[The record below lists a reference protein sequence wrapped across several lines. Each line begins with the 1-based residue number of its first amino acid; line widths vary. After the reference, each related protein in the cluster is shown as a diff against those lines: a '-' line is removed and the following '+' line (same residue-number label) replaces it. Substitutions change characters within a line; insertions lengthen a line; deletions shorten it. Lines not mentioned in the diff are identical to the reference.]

1 MLASAWHVACRR
13 PVARVRRR
21 AGGHM
26 WSEFRAFLLKTN
38 VVALAL
44 AFIVGVALAAVVVS
58 LVNDIVMPP
67 VGLLLGGAD
76 FQNMYWNISG
86 KSYPNLKAARD
97 AGAAVIAYGNFINTV
112 ITFVIVALVAFLI
125 GRALIKATVSTK
137 VCPRCGMDVP
147 IPATRCPF
155 CTSDL
160 GVSGAR
166 TV

>member
-1 MLASAWHVACRR
+1 
-13 PVARVRRR
+13 
-21 AGGHM
+21 M
-26 WSEFRAFLLKTN
+26 WSEFKAFLLKTN

-97 AGAAVIAYGNFINTV
+97 AFAGA
-112 ITFVIVALVAFLI
+112 
-125 GRALIKATVSTK
+125 
-137 VCPRCGMDVP
+137 P
-147 IPATRCPF
+147 IPADVEREILSAYQRLHGVGLAVAVRSSATAE
-155 CTSDL
+155 DL
-160 GVSGAR
+160 PDAAFAGHDQFL
-166 TV
+166 

>member
-1 MLASAWHVACRR
+1 
-13 PVARVRRR
+13 
-21 AGGHM
+21 M

-137 VCPRCGMDVP
+137 VCPRCG
-147 IPATRCPF
+147 T
-155 CTSDL
+155 DL
-160 GVSGAR
+160 YLPDPSEVTQPR
-166 TV
+166 V